1 VKIPRPCLWGLSKNL
16 LQANACKGGMPAL
29 RFKTCRLL
37 EGNVWNRKLTIIQ
50 RRILRRLRNK
60 TRSIKRMIYSRK
72 NLNSY
77 IQLQTTRK
85 LPLDL
90 NFIFVISTFF
100 FFISFG
106 VPVAFSAGESL
117 SAVPSHSDWFTFT
130 EDMLEDS
137 ASSGRSSSTS
147 AVNQPL
153 PGEQATPPAL
163 PGARTPP
170 YTPYPYG
177 PEEVIG
183 GDSVRSIEGRLLS
196 GKTAPSS
203 LDIYLARINAE
214 DLFEV
219 KVDIIREMAGL
230 HPSGDWLGRG
240 ARALD
245 NPRGKES
252 LGELLQMRRDLRARN
267 LKSETFGLLKE
278 KVFLR
283 DTPPSEGSS
292 A

>member
-1 VKIPRPCLWGLSKNL
+1 
-16 LQANACKGGMPAL
+16 MPAL

-85 LPLDL
+85 LSLFYGDL
-90 NFIFVISTFF
+90 PAHFL
-100 FFISFG
+100 FFIPALIFLMSFG

-117 SAVPSHSDWFTFT
+117 SAVPSHSDLFTYT

-137 ASSGRSSSTS
+137 ASSGRSSPS

-153 PGEQATPPAL
+153 RREQATPPAL
-163 PGARTPP
+163 PVMQEAANWTLPYAR
-170 YTPYPYG
+170 YPYN
-177 PEEVIG
+177 PELVIG
-183 GDSVRSIEGRLLS
+183 GDSVLSIEGRLLRDQI
-196 GKTAPSS
+196 APSPI
-203 LDIYLARINAE
+203 DIYLARVNAE
-214 DLFEV
+214 ELFEV
-219 KVDIIREMAGL
+219 KVDIIRKMTVL
-230 HPSGDWLGRG
+230 DPTGDWMGRG

-245 NPRGKES
+245 NPRGES
-252 LGELLQMRRDLRARN
+252 PSNFGQLKYFLDNLRRGGRESGTFRQLARKVRLRAV
-267 LKSETFGLLKE
+267 E
-278 KVFLR
+278 
-283 DTPPSEGSS
+283 DQHS
-292 A
+292 AT

>member
-1 VKIPRPCLWGLSKNL
+1 
-16 LQANACKGGMPAL
+16 M
-29 RFKTCRLL
+29 
-37 EGNVWNRKLTIIQ
+37 
-50 RRILRRLRNK
+50 
-60 TRSIKRMIYSRK
+60 M
-72 NLNSY
+72 
-77 IQLQTTRK
+77 
-85 LPLDL
+85 
-90 NFIFVISTFF
+90 
-100 FFISFG
+100 
-106 VPVAFSAGESL
+106 
-117 SAVPSHSDWFTFT
+117 
-130 EDMLEDS
+130 EDS
-137 ASSGRSSSTS
+137 ASSGRSNSTS
-147 AVNQPL
+147 TVNQPL
-153 PGEQATPPAL
+153 LGEQATPPAL

-196 GKTAPSS
+196 GKTVPSS
-203 LDIYLARINAE
+203 LDIYLARINAD

-219 KVDIIREMAGL
+219 KVDIIREMAGMQ
-230 HPSGDWLGRG
+230 PSGDWLGRG

-252 LGELLQMRRDLRARN
+252 LGEFLQMRRDLQSRN
-267 LKSETFGLLKE
+267 FKSETFGLLKE

>member
-1 VKIPRPCLWGLSKNL
+1 MKKKKREENSQLYMLEFAPIFISFVSSL
-16 LQANACKGGMPAL
+16 LVSL
-29 RFKTCRLL
+29 
-37 EGNVWNRKLTIIQ
+37 IILG
-50 RRILRRLRNK
+50 IL
-60 TRSIKRMIYSRK
+60 I
-72 NLNSY
+72 LNSD
-77 IQLQTTRK
+77 QTTRK
-85 LPLDL
+85 LPADL
-90 NFIFVISTFF
+90 IFVVTTLCFLM
-100 FFISFG
+100 SFG
-106 VPVAFSAGESL
+106 IPVAFSAGESL
-117 SAVPSHSDWFTFT
+117 SAVPSHSDWFTYT
-130 EDMLEDS
+130 DDMLEDS

-163 PGARTPP
+163 PVMQGARTLP
-170 YTPYPYG
+170 YVPYPYD

-196 GKTAPSS
+196 GKTAPSP

-245 NPRGKES
+245 NPRGEES
-252 LGELLQMRRDLRARN
+252 LGKLLQMLADLRTRN
-267 LKSETFGLLKE
+267 FQSETFGLLKG